1 METNIFF
8 DDATKSIRELFAT
21 EFKTLSSGDIDR
33 LLNIFYRLVRW
44 EEEGEK
50 VRPMLLMTNN
60 IGAIVKNTQDCVKI
74 PFYIDQQSVY
84 FSQRLKSLMCFCKSG
99 WTVYINYTNDN
110 IEYGLVRCINSIK
123 DRSLEAQIF
132 DEKMTEI
139 LKQKCKLVFLN
150 ALSSGA
156 VSIKG
161 IRGTT
166 LNINFS
172 VEDKQDFRWDD
183 TIKRFVNDCVSK
195 LKTTQR
201 KLDGIKN
208 ILENIFNNCFKSLNG
223 TICLVV
229 DKDFKDSKGIFSDG
243 TWLPEPIE
251 FGKLFLQSKSFNE
264 SKLRAFSDIFM
275 TMLNYDGITIID
287 NQGRLRAYNV
297 FIESNSKVVK
307 HVVGGARIRA
317 AYTLLNTSSRRIVGV
332 YFQSHDGGAF
342 YKSTADV
349 RRELNRAE
357 KESERQQN
365 FKQIEMSI
373 NENSEQ
379 ITNI

>member
-1 METNIFF
+1 MESNIYFY
-8 DDATKSIRELFAT
+8 DATNAIREVFAN
-21 EFKTLSSGDIDR
+21 EFKTLSSGDVDR

-50 VRPMLLMTNN
+50 VRPMIIMTNN
-60 IGAIVKNTQDCVKI
+60 IGSIVKNIDNAVKI
-74 PFYIDQQSVY
+74 PFYIDEQSVH
-84 FSQRLKSLMCFCKSG
+84 FNERLKALMCFCKVG
-99 WTVYINYTNDN
+99 WTVYINYSSDEV
-110 IEYGLVRCINSIK
+110 EYGLVRCMNSIK
-123 DRSLEAQIF
+123 DNSLEAQIF
-132 DEKMTEI
+132 DENKIDT
-139 LKQKCKLVFLN
+139 LKAKSKLVYIN
-150 ALSSGA
+150 VLSNGA

-161 IRGTT
+161 IRGSNI
-166 LNINFS
+166 NINFS
-172 VEDKQDFRWDD
+172 VENKTDFEWDK
-183 TIKRFVNDCVSK
+183 TIKNFVNDCVGK

-208 ILENIFNNCFKSLNG
+208 ILENIFNNCFKSLRG

-229 DKDFKDSKGIFSDG
+229 DKDFRDTKGMFRDG
-243 TWLPEPIE
+243 TWLPDPIE

-264 SKLRAFSDIFM
+264 SKLRAFADVFT

-287 NQGRLRAYNV
+287 NQGRIRAYNV

-317 AYTLLNTSSRRIVGV
+317 AYTLLNTSSKRIIGV

-342 YKSTADV
+342 YKSTAEV
-349 RRELNRAE
+349 RRELTRAQKEAE
-357 KESERQQN
+357 KAQN

-373 NENSEQ
+373 NENTQ
-379 ITNI
+379 D